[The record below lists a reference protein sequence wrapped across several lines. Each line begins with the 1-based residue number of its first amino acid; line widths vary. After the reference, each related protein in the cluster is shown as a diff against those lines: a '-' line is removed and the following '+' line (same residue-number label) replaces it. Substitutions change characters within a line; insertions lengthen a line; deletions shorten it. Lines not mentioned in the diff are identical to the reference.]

1 MADIRKILKALEDSE
16 SFIEKEKGHFRSGD
30 TYQIKVNKESP
41 YYELVRKIQK
51 VCNKSLEEIK
61 LITQKGDLQ
70 LFEGR
75 TAVFRDLKLFI
86 ADKGNVKMVSP
97 MQAIQLLVGD
107 DKEKICTIKT
117 FPNSSAE
124 QSDCDYTMNILFE

>member
-1 MADIRKILKALEDSE
+1 M
-16 SFIEKEKGHFRSGD
+16 
-30 TYQIKVNKESP
+30 KVNKESP

-124 QSDCDYTMNILFE
+124 QSDCDYIMNILFE